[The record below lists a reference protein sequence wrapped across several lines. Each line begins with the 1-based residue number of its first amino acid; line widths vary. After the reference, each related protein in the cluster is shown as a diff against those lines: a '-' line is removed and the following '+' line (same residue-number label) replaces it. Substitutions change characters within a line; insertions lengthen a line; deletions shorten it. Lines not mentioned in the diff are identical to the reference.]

1 MSNVDKVVES
11 VSNTKNVVK
20 MKSGEAYDSIANI
33 KPVKLVKKGVVES
46 KKVLGKGAKV
56 VGKAAAT
63 GTKVAAKT
71 AAITYM
77 GAQGVVAGTA
87 ALGIGAVAGTG
98 YLAKKGITR
107 SADFIKKHAFSLYK
121 KSFNLCLR
129 ESIHNAK
136 QLERELMVGDIV
148 EVYDFFSDVQKD
160 RKKIIEIYKDYK
172 PKNGDIVEYKKGM
185 VVKDDEEKKEDK
197 KEDKKDGKKEEE
209 EEKSSDDDEDKIKKE
224 EKNKPCKEIKK
235 EKKKEAINTGRI
247 LYRYNKDKA
256 KSLSKVEK
264 DRDQCNIEEVP
275 CKFAVRDLKTLKI
288 KEGVFLEN
296 MKPTIENILLSE
308 DYNKYKEKQKAEEEK
323 KRKEEA
329 AREIEEMER
338 KMKQAYEENKED
350 IAFAKNAAKSTVKS
364 LEKPVDLE
372 KMRKDFVK
380 KAVINTVKKG
390 SVEEGINNAAVNIV
404 KETGKEI
411 AENAKNQK
419 GGFSKDDISK
429 QMIALEKM
437 NRKTKKGII
446 IEKKTIKETDDWKK
460 RNLYGEYTV
469 FIFENI
475 DSSLLSLA
483 ILDEKDYTKAMMK
496 FMKRKIKGMDELKK
510 FCVLENLPIKA
521 FKEKK
526 RKWYKERKEN
536 DIVDVFFTK
545 NNKEWKTIEKELEAV
560 KKSFGKDSKD
570 NPYEKI
576 LDQQNHKLY
585 RFCQGKIVKMEDKK
599 KKKMLTFELGVLRN
613 IIKEL
618 GVELIKDNNGEL
630 VKDLT
635 GRNLKVN
642 DAFIGPSSKSVPLTE
657 PTKSLYT
664 FISDKDE
671 TKIIADYKTPKEHLT
686 NYRKKIENHWLEHT
700 ININDDGTFFAILK
714 AKEAP
719 ITVTREDKYNV
730 KMDDTGNINYRNY
743 YSSAKTEKAIGFK
756 ILEDPTILQEN
767 YKNYHPLDGSNDLIK
782 DFLMDEISKKHE
794 ASKLA
799 KEIEAEEEA
808 ERKKEEEEEAE
819 IGGLQGKIDE
829 IKTQI
834 ADAKT
839 KIEDFKMVPESKMP
853 EDKREEGIKIQ
864 KELISKLNRELK
876 KQKKILKEANKCG
889 RNPRTWDDYKKKMG
903 CDIVGISNSI
913 SNMIKKLI
921 PSLSKVLMKT
931 LATLPG
937 NEENWNEVYPIYVK
951 AKENVDKNKASAEE
965 VFLVKIVNDLLDEL
979 VAIVYKT
986 STYTV
991 KNLERQVDPL
1001 LEKINIFVETI
1012 IKGFYSFI
1020 ADFQFLNYAQAET
1033 ISIVDGKEVVNVPSL
1048 LYTAVAVSRLLRT
1061 FLKKIDAVAG
1071 LEQRVFEMISQ
1082 TFAIFPEI
1090 AGRIIQMINKV
1101 KILANIGLIM
1111 TQKDTAIIMNDYEI
1125 ELFQKYYGEM
1135 MGAVKM
1141 IKKMKGRKYS
1151 DAVWEKK
1158 HEDLKKLIRSSREEM
1173 EPPRNETER
1182 EDKEEKAKEEA
1193 KKEKQFIEKVMKRDE
1208 KTVADWVK
1216 NNAAIKVQAIIR
1228 GRNTRKR
1235 LEEAK
1240 KGGGGGGDGSNG
1252 SEKDERDFC
1261 DIPCMLDKYY
1271 KAGEKEDIEDVEVY
1285 KTELKNN
1292 PTEERIKEV
1301 FDGKKLTEYDV
1312 NQRMDDVFADDTLKQ
1327 LGFINDLLLY
1337 FVKDTIKI
1345 VAKDAVINL
1354 KTSINVQ
1361 DKMLKQKIKKLGL
1374 IKAGKEQKA
1383 FDELTK
1389 KVEEGLLKTFD
1400 EVSESTG
1407 SLLKTAITKLINEI
1421 IILLVTKICSKPF
1434 AFCFPALEKLQKKS
1448 PNTSWE
1454 KVKEDAEKIKE
1465 SIRNMNQPI
1474 LEWPGIAGINMLI
1487 DNTEKAMEV
1496 SKFIGPKAIQHTV
1509 TKYVPKSV
1517 LTDPYAKIDKMM
1529 EKLTDELKEPLQE
1542 FKDIYD
1548 KTPKTPD
1555 RFQVALDEF
1564 IAKKMGGD
1572 DE

>member
-1 MSNVDKVVES
+1 MS
-11 VSNTKNVVK
+11 KNN
-20 MKSGEAYDSIANI
+20 S
-33 KPVKLVKKGVVES
+33 S
-46 KKVLGKGAKV
+46 KKNIGKKIGTGVANVGLGTVVATQGLVTGATAV
-56 VGKAAAT
+56 T
-63 GTKVAAKT
+63 GT
-71 AAITYM
+71 I
-77 GAQGVVAGTA
+77 AG
-87 ALGIGAVAGTG
+87 LGIGAVAGTG
-98 YLAKKGITR
+98 YLAKKGITN
-107 SADFIKKHAFSLYK
+107 SADFIKKHAFGLYK

-136 QLERELMVGDIV
+136 QLERELIVGDIV

-160 RKKIIEIYKDYK
+160 RKKIIEIYKNYK

-185 VVKDDEEKKEDK
+185 VVEDDEEKKEDK

-209 EEKSSDDDEDKIKKE
+209 EEKSSDDDEDKIKKD
-224 EKNKPCKEIKK
+224 EKDKPCKEIKK

-264 DRDQCNIEEVP
+264 KDRDQCDIEKES

-308 DYNKYKEKQKAEEEK
+308 EYNTYKEKQKTDEEK
-323 KRKEEA
+323 KRKEET
-329 AREIEEMER
+329 AREIEEMEK

-350 IAFAKNAAKSTVKS
+350 IALAKNVAKSTAKS
-364 LEKPVDLE
+364 LEENPVDLG
-372 KMRKDFVK
+372 KMRKDFVIESAK
-380 KAVINTVKKG
+380 QTIKNRSLEKGINT
-390 SVEEGINNAAVNIV
+390 AAVNIV
-404 KETGKEI
+404 EKTGKEI
-411 AENAKNQK
+411 AENAEKQIKKDIEEGKNNNQE

-446 IEKKTIKETDDWKK
+446 IDKKIIKETDIWKK

-469 FIFENI
+469 FIFENV

-483 ILDEKDYTKAMMK
+483 ILEEKDYTKAMMK
-496 FMKRKIKGMDELKK
+496 FMERKIKGMDELKK

-526 RKWYKERKEN
+526 RKLYKERKEN

-545 NNKEWKTIEKELEAV
+545 NNKKWKTIEKELKAV

-576 LDQQNHKLY
+576 LDEQNHKLY

-618 GVELIKDNNGEL
+618 GVELIKDDNGEL
-630 VKDLT
+630 VQDLS
-635 GRNLKVN
+635 GRTLKVN

-671 TKIIADYKTPKEHLT
+671 TEIIADYKTPKEHLT
-686 NYRKKIENHWLEHT
+686 NYRKEIENHWLEHT

-714 AKEAP
+714 EKEAP

-730 KMDDTGNINYRNY
+730 KMDDTGNIDNRNY

-756 ILEDPTILQEN
+756 EKEDILEIYEN
-767 YKNYHPLDGSNDLIK
+767 YKNYHPLDGSNNLIK
-782 DFLMDEISKKHE
+782 DFLMDEISTKHE

-808 ERKKEEEEEAE
+808 ERKRIEKEEAE
-819 IGGLQGKIDE
+819 IGGLQGKMDE
-829 IKTQI
+829 IKNTI
-834 ADAKT
+834 LESKEA
-839 KIEDFKMVPESKMP
+839 IENIKMVPESKMP
-853 EDKREEGIKIQ
+853 EDERKEAIKFQ
-864 KELISKLNRELK
+864 KEIISKLNRELK

-889 RNPRTWDDYKKKMG
+889 RNPRTWEDYKKKMG

-913 SNMIKKLI
+913 SKMIRKLI

-931 LATLPG
+931 LVTLPG

-1020 ADFQFLNYAQAET
+1020 ADFKFLNYAQAET
-1033 ISIVDGKEVVNVPSL
+1033 FSIVDGKQVVNAPSL

-1071 LEQRVFEMISQ
+1071 LEQRVFEMVSQ

-1135 MGAVKM
+1135 IETVKM

-1158 HEDLKKLIRSSREEM
+1158 HEDLKKLIRSAKEAA
-1173 EPPRNETER
+1173 EPPRNDEER
-1182 EDKEEKAKEEA
+1182 KKAEEKAKQEA
-1193 KKEKQFIEKVMKRDE
+1193 EKEKEFIEKVMEPDE
-1208 KTVADWVK
+1208 KKVKEWVK
-1216 NNAAIKVQAIIR
+1216 KNPDIKQ
-1228 GRNTRKR
+1228 
-1235 LEEAK
+1235 
-1240 KGGGGGGDGSNG
+1240 KGGGSDDEENK
-1252 SEKDERDFC
+1252 EEEDERAFC

-1271 KAGEKEDIEDVEVY
+1271 KEGEKEDIEEVEVY

-1292 PTEERIKEV
+1292 PTEQRIKDV

-1361 DKMLKQKIKKLGL
+1361 DKMLKKKIKKLGL
-1374 IKAGKEQKA
+1374 IKAGKQQKA

-1509 TKYVPKSV
+1509 TKYVPKSI